1 MCHKFIL
8 VPFILICSSTSVAQ
22 TSLGSGNALDSSTSS
37 LGKNNI
43 SATLPSGVRNSELRS
58 NNLLFGRNFN
68 QGLGRSNDVHLQLL
82 KEASSNSDESYEE
95 ALNNSPWYWNNWSK
109 QSTQFLKKGMGN
121 FINTDNWSTAPQ
133 AMSDGRNIRTY
144 AHEWN
149 AAEAKKYGGDVEIS
163 NDNSWSSIQKKQHHV
178 GQVLGSGYQT
188 PSLDTSPLP
197 VGNFK
202 NETTNGY
209 LAASPMTGISLET
222 ADRPFTALGFT
233 AWDEARATEDYEA
246 GFGSTNLVQ
255 AWRSKEGRL
264 KYDALEN
271 RVAVPDQYINL
282 LDEIAL
288 KAQNAVE
295 NDGLESTTM
304 DWLDKQYSDF
314 QDDLTG
320 MGDADFLTEEE
331 RNAVEGED
339 LSTAVEEELDAEEGE
354 DLSIVA
360 EEEIIGAL
368 RHGEQIDTFSGVQ
381 KTRFNELVKLAETAL
396 AKGEYFAAQK
406 RFTQALQFIPGHPMA
421 TAGLA
426 HANIGAGLYLS
437 ASHILQSLLTFQ
449 PEMIDVLYAR
459 QLLPPRL
466 ELVRA
471 GIIAENRLENE
482 RDGSMYAFL
491 LAYIGHQI
499 QDDEMLTL
507 GLKELEKYSDK
518 DDRFV
523 PLLRSI
529 WGPNKE

>member
-1 MCHKFIL
+1 MRHKFIL
-8 VPFILICSSTSVAQ
+8 VPIILICSGTSVAQ

-37 LGKNNI
+37 LGTNNI
-43 SATLPSGVRNSELRS
+43 SESLPYGVRNSELRGNS
-58 NNLLFGRNFN
+58 LMKGRSFN
-68 QGLGRSNDVHLQLL
+68 QGLGRGDDVSLQLL
-82 KEASSNSDESYEE
+82 KDASNESDASYQD
-95 ALNNSPWYWNNWSK
+95 ALNNSTWYWNNWSK
-109 QSTQFLKKGMGN
+109 QSTQFLKN
-121 FINTDNWSTAPQ
+121 DRSYFNPTFIDNWSTAPQ
-133 AMSDGRNIRTY
+133 KMSEGRAIRTY

-149 AAEAKKYGGDVEIS
+149 PEDAKKYGGDGKS
-163 NDNSWSSIQKKQHHV
+163 SYDSTWSLIQKNQHQI

-188 PSLDTSPLP
+188 PSVDTSPLP
-197 VGNFK
+197 VGEYN
-202 NETTNGY
+202 NETIKGY
-209 LAASPMTGISLET
+209 LAASPMTGVSLET
-222 ADRPFTALGFT
+222 LDRPFTALGFT

-246 GFGSTNLVQ
+246 GIGTTNLVQ

-264 KYDALEN
+264 NYEALEN
-271 RVAVPDQYINL
+271 RVAVPEQYINL
-282 LDEIAL
+282 LDEIAR

-295 NDGLESTTM
+295 NDGLETTTM
-304 DWLDKQYSDF
+304 EWLDEQYSDL

-320 MGDADFLTEEE
+320 MGDPNFITEEMP
-331 RNAVEGED
+331 NTDED
-339 LSTAVEEELDAEEGE
+339 E

-360 EEEIIGAL
+360 EEEIVGAL
-368 RHGEQIDTFSGVQ
+368 RHGERIDTFSGVQ

-396 AKGEYFAAQK
+396 AKGEYFLSQK

-426 HANIGAGLYLS
+426 HANLGAGLYLS
-437 ASHILQSLLTFQ
+437 ASHILQSLLSFQ
-449 PEMIDVLYAR
+449 PEMIDVLYSP

-471 GIIAENRLENE
+471 GIVAKNRLENE

-499 QDDEMLTL
+499 QDDEMLEL
-507 GLKELEKYSDK
+507 GFSELDKYSDK

-529 WGPNKE
+529 WRPSPE